1 MKKNIFHFVHASKLA
16 LSFSAFIL
24 FSCTGGEKAKDVQDY
39 PSTPLEFVNIFHPAE
54 HEESE
59 PFIGMP
65 HQIAV
70 VDSILICADEIDG
83 MALLLYNLNNG
94 SYRRVLRM
102 GPGPD
107 DIQST
112 PLDISVS
119 HSDKRIIILQRR
131 TGELRSYYLQD
142 LWNDSI
148 KTPRRLKDKFG
159 GDRASCT
166 SEGYVL
172 SGHYQDGI
180 LHFYKES
187 GEMTDSI
194 DLHPEWPQDPIGKYR
209 LLQGHIA
216 FNESSGYV
224 MYAPIFAS
232 DFLCFGL
239 ENDHWKEVS
248 SFTLGDK
255 RIEQR
260 GMEGNWELKKDDIH
274 RSIDACASDQYFYIL
289 YEGRAFSVTQEGRV
303 GEELVKGN
311 HIYVIRFTAKG
322 ELDTVYEVDPTILN
336 ICVTADD
343 SCLYAILRGKDGEYT
358 VGKALLK

>member
-1 MKKNIFHFVHASKLA
+1 
-16 LSFSAFIL
+16 
-24 FSCTGGEKAKDVQDY
+24 
-39 PSTPLEFVNIFHPAE
+39 
-54 HEESE
+54 
-59 PFIGMP
+59 MP

-239 ENDHWKEVS
+239 ENGHWKEVS